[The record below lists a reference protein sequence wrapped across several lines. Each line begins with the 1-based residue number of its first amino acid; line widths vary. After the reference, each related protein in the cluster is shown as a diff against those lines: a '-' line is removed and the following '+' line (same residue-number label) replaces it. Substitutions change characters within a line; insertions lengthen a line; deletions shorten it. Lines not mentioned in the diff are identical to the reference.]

1 MKPGR
6 SVQTGFIYLALISAL
21 GMSATAT
28 AYWLVAHL
36 NALQLEHAL
45 SRAAGDAATHVLERM
60 TLYQY
65 GLRGARGVIVTTGE
79 ERMTRDI
86 FYRYSQ
92 GRDLHKEFFGAHG
105 FGFVRRVPEDRES
118 QFLAMARIDGAPD
131 FHLQQWQAHRGDRY
145 VVQYI
150 EPLAQNRAALGLD
163 LASEPVR
170 RAAAVAAMRS
180 GEPRLTGPL
189 SLAQEPAAVMGSL
202 LFMLPVY
209 RSAEVPPT
217 LQQREAQILGWTYAP
232 LVMDEV
238 LKDLP
243 IDHGT
248 QRLVLRDI
256 TDAAD
261 ASSFFASSASPL
273 RDFMVSRTRQEEVF
287 GRRWAFEFS
296 VGSGFVE
303 PLHQTAPSSVLWGGS
318 LITLFLALM
327 GGIIGRGI
335 NRQHRLR
342 RDQTRLAAIVE
353 SSTDGI
359 IGKTLEGRIT
369 SWNRGAE
376 EIFGYSAEQARGR
389 LLLDL
394 IVPPE
399 LAQEEQQILRKIRD
413 GERVHSFDTQRRRQ
427 DGSRVEVS
435 VNVSPI
441 LNERG
446 QVVGAS
452 KTVRDITAQKAA
464 EARILELNASLE
476 DQVAARTAE
485 LGQINL
491 LLSSVLRSAS
501 EVAIIATDR
510 EGLIRVFNR
519 GAERLLGYQAEEL
532 VGLMTPAVIHLP
544 EEVRQRGIELSAQYQ
559 RPIEG
564 FRVFVQQSE
573 TEGAETREWTM
584 VRKDGSHFAA
594 TLVVSALRD
603 ESGQLTG
610 YLGIA
615 VDITER
621 KAAEK
626 TLAAARDQLLMAAEV
641 AKLGI
646 WSWNLDDH
654 SLDWNERMFELY
666 EQPLE
671 LRGKGLNYE
680 HWLTRV
686 HPDDQELTQRKL
698 EEAVAGLGI
707 YDPIFRVVTP
717 SGQVRFIQSG
727 AYVERNADGE
737 ALRVTG
743 INLDITAQREL
754 QSRLL
759 YAKEQA
765 DAASEAKSSFLAN
778 MSHEIRTPMNAVLGM
793 LQLLQRAG
801 LEPRQL
807 DYASKAQ
814 TAAKSLLGLLNDILD
829 YSKIEA
835 GKLQL
840 EEHGFDLD
848 QLLRDLAV
856 VLAGNQGVGN
866 IELLFDLDPQLPLH
880 LVGDSLRLQ
889 QVLINLAGNALKF
902 TAQGQVVVS
911 LKRIQQLE
919 RSVRLQVAVSDSGIG
934 ISAAHLQVIFD
945 GFHQAEA
952 STTRRFG
959 GTGLGL
965 AICKHLVQLMGGE
978 LQVRSQLGEGSCFS
992 FELELGLDGPCV
1004 AEELP
1009 LGGKALR
1016 VLVVDDHPLA
1026 LALNAR
1032 TLHSFGWTVE
1042 QAASGTQALRAIDAA
1057 VARGEA
1063 FDLILL
1069 DWPMPGL
1076 DGRHTAQL
1084 IGGMGLEAPPTVV
1097 MLGHHDASAQLAGLE
1112 SAQVPFSHYVSKP
1125 FTPRQLAQVL
1135 LADSSDAVQEQPSV
1149 CAPRVTALNG
1159 LRLLV
1164 VEDNALN
1171 RQIARELLT
1180 LEGAQVQLAEGG
1192 LQGVQMT
1199 LQAQEPFAA
1208 VLMDIQMPDIDGY
1221 EATRRIRADARFAH
1235 LPIIA
1240 MTANASRADRQS
1252 CLEAGM
1258 DDHVGK
1264 PINLPELINSL
1275 LFWTAGVARVAQV
1288 VSTAADTDLIED
1300 PKLIVERFGGNRDLL
1315 DQVFQGSETALG
1327 DLLERLRQSLVQDNA
1342 KDACYLLHTLKGA
1355 AGNLGGKAVARRCGE
1370 WEQALR
1376 GGATLQQTLTPS
1388 HLDEL
1393 QQLLASTVAR
1403 LQVAFADRSPGVA
1416 SPLPETLD
1424 MAAYRSALQEI
1435 LPLLRQS
1442 NLQALNLTEALAQKN
1457 LPCAREGFDEFV
1469 FHVRK
1474 MEFAAALG
1482 ILEIMLLNN

>member
-1 MKPGR
+1 MQIGC
-6 SVQTGFIYLALISAL
+6 VYLALISVL
-21 GMSATAT
+21 GISVTA
-28 AYWLVAHL
+28 AVYWLVARG
-36 NALQLEHAL
+36 NAHQLEQSV
-45 SRAAGDAATHVLERM
+45 SRAAEDAVHHVLERV

-65 GLRGARGVIVTTGE
+65 GLRGARGVIVTAGE
-79 ERMTRDI
+79 DGVSREI
-86 FYRYSQ
+86 FHRYSQ
-92 GRDLHKEFFGAHG
+92 GRDLNGEFFGAHG
-105 FGFVRRVPEDRES
+105 FGFVRRVPEEHERS
-118 QFLAMARIDGAPD
+118 FLAAAQLDGAPG
-131 FHLQQWQAHRGDRY
+131 FHLQQWQPHHGDRY

-150 EPLAQNRAALGLD
+150 EPLAPNQSALGLD

-170 RAAAVAAMRS
+170 RAAAVAAMHS
-180 GEPRLTGPL
+180 GEPQLTGPL
-189 SLAQEPAAVMGSL
+189 SLRQEPGAVMGSL
-202 LFMLPVY
+202 LFLLPVY
-209 RSAEVPPT
+209 RSAEVPPSPS
-217 LQQREAQILGWTYAP
+217 QREAQTLGWTYAP
-232 LVMDEV
+232 LVMNEV

-243 IDHGT
+243 LDPAS

-256 TDAAD
+256 SDDAGAG
-261 ASSFFASSASPL
+261 SFFASSAQPL
-273 RDFMVSRTRQEEVF
+273 KDTLSVRTREEQVF

-296 VGSGFVE
+296 VGPGFVE
-303 PLHQTAPSSVLWGGS
+303 PLHQTAPAWVLGIGG
-318 LITLFLALM
+318 LLTLLLAVVGTVIAL
-327 GGIIGRGI
+327 GV
-335 NRQHRLR
+335 NRQNRLR

-389 LLLDL
+389 LFQDL

-399 LAQEEQQILRKIRD
+399 LALEQQHILHKLRH
-413 GERVHSFDTQRRRQ
+413 GERVHGFDTQRLRQ
-427 DGSRVEVS
+427 DGSRVAVS

-441 LNERG
+441 FDRRG
-446 QVVGAS
+446 QVIGAS
-452 KTVRDITAQKAA
+452 MTVRDITAQKAA
-464 EARILELNASLE
+464 EARILELNARLE

-501 EVAIIATDR
+501 QVAIIATDR
-510 EGLIRVFNR
+510 DGIIRVFNR
-519 GAERLLGYQAEEL
+519 GAERLSGYQAEEM
-532 VGLMTPAVIHLP
+532 VGLHTPEVIHLP
-544 EEVRQRGIELSAQYQ
+544 EEVRQRGIELSAQHQ

-564 FRVFVQQSE
+564 FRVFVQQAE
-573 TEGAETREWTM
+573 TEGAQTREWTM

-621 KAAEK
+621 KAAEQ
-626 TLAAARDQLLMAAEV
+626 TLATARDQLLMAAKV

-646 WSWNLDDH
+646 WSWTLADH

-671 LRGKGLNYE
+671 LRGNGLNYQ
-680 HWLTRV
+680 HWLERV
-686 HPDDQELTQRKL
+686 HPQDQERTQRKL
-698 EEAVAGLGI
+698 EEAVAGQGV
-707 YDPIFRVVTP
+707 YDPIFRVVSP

-727 AYVERNADGE
+727 AYVERDTDGK

-754 QSRLL
+754 ESRLL

-807 DYASKAQ
+807 EYATKAQ

-840 EEHGFDLD
+840 EEHPFDLD

-856 VLAGNQGVGN
+856 VLAGNQGVGD
-866 IELLFDLDPQLPLH
+866 IELIFDLDPQLPLN

-889 QVLINLAGNALKF
+889 QVLINLAGNAMKF
-902 TAQGQVVVS
+902 TAEGQVVVG
-911 LKRIQQLE
+911 LKLLE
-919 RSVRLQVAVSDSGIG
+919 QGAHSVRLQVAVSDTGIG
-934 ISAAHLQVIFD
+934 ISAEHLQVIFE
-945 GFHQAEA
+945 GFRQAEA

-965 AICKHLVQLMGGE
+965 AICKHLVQLMGGQ
-978 LQVRSQLGEGSCFS
+978 LQVRSQLGAGSCFS
-992 FELELGLDGPCV
+992 FELELGLDGACV
-1004 AEELP
+1004 AQTLP

-1016 VLVVDDHPLA
+1016 VLVADDHPLA
-1026 LALNAR
+1026 LELNVR
-1032 TLHSFGWTVE
+1032 TLRSFGWTVE
-1042 QAASGTQALRAIDAA
+1042 HATGGAQALSAVDAA

-1063 FDLILL
+1063 FDLVLL
-1069 DWPMPGL
+1069 DWLMPDMDGL
-1076 DGRHTAQL
+1076 HAAQM
-1084 IGGMGLEAPPTVV
+1084 IKDMRLEAPPTVV
-1097 MLGHHDASAQLAGLE
+1097 ILSHHDATALLARLDSAEA
-1112 SAQVPFSHYVSKP
+1112 PFAHYLSKP
-1125 FTPRQLAQVL
+1125 FTPRQLAQAL
-1135 LADSSDAVQEQPSV
+1135 LTERSAALDGPPAKAPAQRSSLS
-1149 CAPRVTALNG
+1149 G

-1164 VEDNALN
+1164 VEDNVLN

-1180 LEGAQVQLAEGG
+1180 LEGAQVQLAGGG
-1192 LQGVQMT
+1192 LQGVKMT
-1199 LQAQEPFAA
+1199 LEAEEPFAA

-1221 EATRRIRADARFAH
+1221 EATRRIRADARFAR

-1240 MTANASRADRQS
+1240 MTANASQADRQS
-1252 CLEAGM
+1252 CLAAGM
-1258 DDHVGK
+1258 NDHVGK
-1264 PINLPELINSL
+1264 PINLPQLVNSL
-1275 LFWTAGVARVAQV
+1275 LFWTGGAVRLAQV
-1288 VSTAADTDLIED
+1288 AEPSTDTGLIED
-1300 PKLIVERFGGNRDLL
+1300 PALILERFGGNRDLL
-1315 DQVFQGSETALG
+1315 NQVLEGSEATLG
-1327 DLLERLRQSLVQDNA
+1327 ELLERLRQSLAEDNA

-1355 AGNLGGKAVARRCGE
+1355 AGNLGGRGFAQSCAVL
-1370 WEQALR
+1370 EQSLR
-1376 GGATLQQTLTPS
+1376 DGAVLHLTLTEG

-1393 QQLLASTVAR
+1393 QRLLASTLAG
-1403 LQVAFADRSPGVA
+1403 LQAEFGRA
-1416 SPLPETLD
+1416 SPEWDHALQEPLD
-1424 MAAYRSALQEI
+1424 LGVFQSALQEI

-1442 NLQALNLTEALAQKN
+1442 NLQALTLTEALAQHA
-1457 LPCAREGFDEFV
+1457 LPVDRTTFDEFV
-1469 FHVRK
+1469 AHVQR
-1474 MEFAAALG
+1474 MEFSRAQGVLQR
-1482 ILEIMLLNN
+1482 MLLNN

>member
-1 MKPGR
+1 MGLL
-6 SVQTGFIYLALISAL
+6 YLALISVL
-21 GMSATAT
+21 GSSATA
-28 AYWLVAHL
+28 AVYWLVARV
-36 NALQLEHAL
+36 NAHQLEQAV
-45 SRAAGDAATHVLERM
+45 SRAAEDAMRHVLERM

-65 GLRGARGVIVTTGE
+65 GLRGARGVIVTAGE
-79 ERMTRDI
+79 DGVTREI
-86 FYRYSQ
+86 FHRYSQ
-92 GRDLHKEFFGAHG
+92 SRDLNREFFGAHG
-105 FGFVRRVPEDRES
+105 FGFVRRVPEARERA
-118 QFLAMARIDGAPD
+118 FLAAAQRDGAPG
-131 FHLQQWQAHRGDRY
+131 FQLQQWQPHHGDRY
-145 VVQYI
+145 VVQYL
-150 EPLAQNRAALGLD
+150 EPLAPNQSALGLD

-170 RAAAVAAMRS
+170 RAAAVAAMHS

-189 SLAQEPAAVMGSL
+189 SLRQEPGAVMGSL
-202 LFMLPVY
+202 LFLLPVY
-209 RSAEVPPT
+209 RSAEVPSSP
-217 LQQREAQILGWTYAP
+217 QQREAQTLGWTFAP
-232 LVMDEV
+232 LVMNEV

-243 IDHGT
+243 FDPAS
-248 QRLVLRDI
+248 QRLVLCDI
-256 TDAAD
+256 SDSAD
-261 ASSFFASSASPL
+261 ASSFFVSSAQPL
-273 RDFMVSRTRQEEVF
+273 KDTLTSRTREEQVF

-296 VGSGFVE
+296 VGPGFVE
-303 PLHQTAPSSVLWGGS
+303 PLHQTSPAWVLWIGG
-318 LITLFLALM
+318 LLTLFLAVVGSLIAL
-327 GGIIGRGI
+327 GV

-353 SSTDGI
+353 SSSDGI
-359 IGKTLEGRIT
+359 IGTTLEGRVT

-376 EIFGYSAEQARGR
+376 EIFGHSAEQARGR

-399 LAQEEQQILRKIRD
+399 LAQEEQQILRKLRD
-413 GERVHSFDTQRRRQ
+413 GERVHSFDTQRLRR

-441 LNERG
+441 LDERG
-446 QVVGAS
+446 QVIGAS

-501 EVAIIATDR
+501 QVAIIATDR
-510 EGLIRVFNR
+510 DGIIRVFNR
-519 GAERLLGYQAEEL
+519 GAEHLSGYRAEEL
-532 VGLMTPAVIHLP
+532 VGLHTPAVIHLP
-544 EEVRQRGIELSAQYQ
+544 EEIRQRGSELSAQYQ
-559 RPIEG
+559 HPIEG
-564 FRVFVQQSE
+564 FRVFVQQAE

-603 ESGQLTG
+603 DAGQLTG

-621 KAAEK
+621 KAAEQ
-626 TLAAARDQLLMAAEV
+626 TLATARDQLLMAAEV

-666 EQPLE
+666 EQPLA
-671 LRGKGLNYE
+671 LRGNGLNYE
-680 HWLTRV
+680 HWLARV
-686 HPDDQELTQRKL
+686 HPDDQQLTQRKL
-698 EEAVAGLGI
+698 AEAVAGQGV
-707 YDPIFRVVTP
+707 YDPIFRVVSP

-727 AYVERNADGE
+727 AYVERNADGQ

-754 QSRLL
+754 ESRLL

-801 LEPRQL
+801 LEPRQQ
-807 DYASKAQ
+807 DYATKAQ

-840 EEHGFDLD
+840 EEHAFDLD

-856 VLAGNQGVGN
+856 VLAGNQGVGD
-866 IELLFDLDPQLPLH
+866 IELIFDLDPQLPLN

-902 TAQGQVVVS
+902 TAQGQVVLG
-911 LKRIQQLE
+911 LKLLELRE

-934 ISAAHLQVIFD
+934 ISAEHLQVIFE

-965 AICKHLVQLMGGE
+965 AICKHLVRLMGGQ
-978 LQVRSQLGEGSCFS
+978 LQVRSELGTGSCFS
-992 FELELGLDGPCV
+992 FELELGLDGAGV
-1004 AEELP
+1004 AEPLP
-1009 LGGKALR
+1009 LGGKVLR

-1026 LALNAR
+1026 LELNVR
-1032 TLHSFGWTVE
+1032 TLRGFGWTVE
-1042 QAASGTQALRAIDAA
+1042 HAASGAQALLAVEAA

-1063 FDLILL
+1063 YDLILL
-1069 DWPMPGL
+1069 DWLMPDMDGL
-1076 DGRHTAQL
+1076 HAAQRIKDMQL
-1084 IGGMGLEAPPTVV
+1084 AAPPTVV
-1097 MLGHHDASAQLAGLE
+1097 MLSHQDATALLARLDSPE
-1112 SAQVPFSHYVSKP
+1112 APFAHYLSKP
-1125 FTPRQLAQVL
+1125 FTPRQLAQAL
-1135 LADSSDAVQEQPSV
+1135 LAERGVARDGPPATLPV
-1149 CAPRVTALNG
+1149 PRAALTG

-1180 LEGAQVQLAEGG
+1180 QEGAQVHLADGG
-1192 LQGVQMT
+1192 LQGVQMM
-1199 LQAQEPFAA
+1199 LEAEEPFAA

-1221 EATRRIRADARFAH
+1221 EATRRIRADARFAR

-1240 MTANASRADRQS
+1240 MTANASQADRQS
-1252 CLEAGM
+1252 CLAAGM

-1264 PINLPELINSL
+1264 PINLPQLVNSL
-1275 LFWTAGVARVAQV
+1275 LFWTGGAARVAPGV
-1288 VSTAADTDLIED
+1288 EPSTQAGLIED
-1300 PKLIVERFGGNRDLL
+1300 PALILERFGGNRDLL
-1315 DQVFQGSETALG
+1315 NQVLDGSEATLG
-1327 DLLERLRQSLVQDNA
+1327 ELLERLRQSLAQDNA
-1342 KDACYLLHTLKGA
+1342 KEACYLLHTLKGA
-1355 AGNLGGKAVARRCGE
+1355 AGNLGGRGFALSCAE
-1370 WEQALR
+1370 LEQPLRDGAALHR
-1376 GGATLQQTLTPS
+1376 TLTEG
-1388 HLDEL
+1388 HLDQL
-1393 QQLLASTVAR
+1393 QRLLASTLAS
-1403 LQVAFADRSPGVA
+1403 LQLEFGRVSPGMARA
-1416 SPLPETLD
+1416 SQDTLD
-1424 MAAYRSALQEI
+1424 QAVFQRALLEI

-1442 NLQALNLTEALAQKN
+1442 NLQALTLTEALAQHE
-1457 LPCAREGFDEFV
+1457 LPVDRTTFDEFV
-1469 FHVRK
+1469 AHVQR
-1474 MEFAAALG
+1474 MAFSQAQGVLQR
-1482 ILEIMLLNN
+1482 MLLNN